1 MAERDREID
10 EIEDR
15 LAAGEVVE
23 VDPDIADRMGAFEE
37 DALTEADALE
47 ARTDQ
52 EEEDDGIQG

>member
-1 MAERDREID
+1 MAERDMEID

-23 VDPDIADRMGAFEE
+23 VDPDVADRMGAFEE
-37 DALTEADALE
+37 DALSEADAFE